1 MTTFILIAAVM
12 VVIVLVWLGVPLLRG
27 RGDAA
32 DVAQPAINLAIY
44 RDQFAELEADRARGA
59 VSEAQ
64 YAETRAELERRVL
77 EEGAGGSASGG
88 GSATAGHKAGLWTAI
103 VLAGV
108 VPVLAALMYLQWG
121 EPDAFSPLGRASTA
135 QGEDAH
141 GGLSQAEMVEAV
153 NRLAER
159 LKKEPDNLDGW
170 LTLARSYYSMGRF
183 QEASA
188 AFDHVISKAPN
199 EADILADYADA
210 LAMAQGRNL
219 AGKPMELVQRALKV
233 DPTQWKALA
242 MAGTDAFNRKDY
254 RQAIDYWERLST
266 ALPPEAPIAQ
276 QIRGSINEA
285 RSLGGIAAPPA
296 ALATAPQT
304 PPTGPIAGPSAGPTA
319 GPTASPAAPAAA
331 GKTTVSGT
339 VDLAPALKAKASP
352 EDAVFIF
359 ARPSEGSRMPVALT
373 QARVRDL
380 PLRFTLD
387 DSMAMS
393 PDMVLSKQS
402 KVIVGARI
410 SKSGTPMPQSGDLEG
425 LTAPVV
431 VGARDVKIA
440 IDKTVP

>member
-12 VVIVLVWLGVPLLRG
+12 VAVVLLWLGVPLLRN
-27 RGDAA
+27 RGGAA

-77 EEGAGGSASGG
+77 EEGAGGLATPASGA
-88 GSATAGHKAGLWTAI
+88 SKAGLWTAI
-103 VLAGV
+103 VLAGS

-141 GGLSQAEMVEAV
+141 GGLSQAEMAEAV

-183 QEASA
+183 QDASA
-188 AFDHVISKAPN
+188 AFDHVISKAPD

-210 LAMAQGRNL
+210 LAMAQGRSL
-219 AGKPMELVQRALKV
+219 SGKPMELVQRALKV

-254 RQAIDYWERLST
+254 SKAIDYWERLKT
-266 ALPPEAPIAQ
+266 TLPPDAPIAQ
-276 QIRGSINEA
+276 QIQGSINEA
-285 RSLGGIAAPPA
+285 RSLGGIAVPPPA
-296 ALATAPQT
+296 VAAAPKADPSPTAPV
-304 PPTGPIAGPSAGPTA
+304 
-319 GPTASPAAPAAA
+319 APVAA
-331 GKTTVSGT
+331 GKATVSGV

-352 EDAVFIF
+352 DDAVFVF
-359 ARPSEGSRMPVALT
+359 ARPAEGSRMPLALM
-373 QARVRDL
+373 QARVKDL
-380 PLRFTLD
+380 PLRYTLD

-402 KVIVGARI
+402 KVIVGARV
-410 SKSGTPMPQSGDLEG
+410 SKSGAPMPQSGDLEG
-425 LTAPVV
+425 LSAPVA
-431 VGARDVKIA
+431 VGAKDVKVA
-440 IDKTVP
+440 IDKTLP

>member
-1 MTTFILIAAVM
+1 VTTFILIAAVM
-12 VVIVLVWLGVPLLRG
+12 VVVVLVWLGVPLLRG
-27 RGDAA
+27 RGAAA

-44 RDQFAELEADRARGA
+44 RDQFAELDADRARGA

-77 EEGAGGSASGG
+77 EEGADGGA
-88 GSATAGHKAGLWTAI
+88 AGRAAGAGKAGLWTAI

-108 VPVLAALMYLQWG
+108 VPVLAALLYLQWG
-121 EPDAFSPLGRASTA
+121 EPDAFSPLGRATTA
-135 QGEDAH
+135 QGDDGH
-141 GGLSQAEMVEAV
+141 GGLSQAEMGEAIS
-153 NRLAER
+153 RLAER

-183 QEASA
+183 QDASA

-242 MAGTDAFNRKDY
+242 MAGTDAFNRKEY
-254 RQAIDYWERLST
+254 RQAIDYWERLKAS
-266 ALPPEAPIAQ
+266 LPPEAPIAQ
-276 QIRGSINEA
+276 QIQGSINEA
-285 RSLGGIAAPPA
+285 RSLGGITAPPA
-296 ALATAPQT
+296 LAAAPK
-304 PPTGPIAGPSAGPTA
+304 AA
-319 GPTASPAAPAAA
+319 PAAPASPAPANPAA
-331 GKTTVSGT
+331 ASPPAKAGASTVSGT
-339 VDLAPALKAKASP
+339 VDLAPALKAKAKP
-352 EDAVFIF
+352 DDAVFVF
-359 ARPSEGSRMPVALT
+359 ARPAEGSRMPVALT

-387 DSMAMS
+387 DSMAMT
-393 PDMVLSKQS
+393 PDMVLSQQA

-410 SKSGTPMPQSGDLEG
+410 SKAGVPMPQPGDLEG
-425 LTAPVV
+425 FSAAVA
-431 VGARDVKIA
+431 VGARDVKVE
-440 IDKTVP
+440 IDKAVP

>member
-1 MTTFILIAAVM
+1 MTTFIVIAALM
-12 VVIVLVWLGVPLLRG
+12 VAVVLVWLGVPLLRG
-27 RGDAA
+27 RASGA
-32 DVAQPAINLAIY
+32 DVNQPAINLAIY

-64 YAETRAELERRVL
+64 YAETRAELERRVI
-77 EEGAGGSASGG
+77 EEGSGG
-88 GSATAGHKAGLWTAI
+88 LAAPAPGAGKAGLWTAI
-103 VLAGV
+103 LLAGA

-121 EPDAFSPLGRASTA
+121 EPDAFSPLGRATTA

-153 NRLAER
+153 DRLAER

-183 QEASA
+183 QDASA

-199 EADILADYADA
+199 EADILADYADT

-219 AGKPMELVQRALKV
+219 SGKPMELVQRALKA

-254 RQAIDYWERLST
+254 RQAIDYWERLKT
-266 ALPPEAPIAQ
+266 TLPPDAPIAQ
-276 QIRGSINEA
+276 QIQGSINEA
-285 RSLGGIAAPPA
+285 RSLGGFAVPPPALAAAPKPA
-296 ALATAPQT
+296 
-304 PPTGPIAGPSAGPTA
+304 PSPVA
-319 GPTASPAAPAAA
+319 PAAPAPATA
-331 GKTTVSGT
+331 GTAKATVSGT
-339 VDLAPALKAKASP
+339 VDLSPALKAKASP
-352 EDAVFIF
+352 DDAVFVF
-359 ARPSEGSRMPVALT
+359 ARPAEGSRMPVALT
-373 QARVRDL
+373 RAKVRDL

-393 PDMVLSKQS
+393 PDMVLSQQS

-410 SKSGTPMPQSGDLEG
+410 SKAGVPMPQPGDLEG
-425 LTAPVV
+425 FSTAVA
-431 VGARDVKIA
+431 VGARDVKVA
-440 IDKTVP
+440 IDKAVP

>member
-12 VVIVLVWLGVPLLRG
+12 VAVVLVWLGVPLLRN
-27 RGDAA
+27 RGAAA

-77 EEGAGGSASGG
+77 EEGAGGLASGG
-88 GSATAGHKAGLWTAI
+88 SAAGSKAGVWTAI
-103 VLAGV
+103 VLAGA
-108 VPVLAALMYLQWG
+108 VPVVAALMYLQWG
-121 EPDAFSPLGRASTA
+121 EPDAFSPLGRATTA
-135 QGEDAH
+135 QGDEAH
-141 GGLSQAEMVEAV
+141 GGLSQAEMGEAIT
-153 NRLAER
+153 RLAER

-183 QEASA
+183 QDASA

-254 RQAIDYWERLST
+254 RQAIDYWERLK
-266 ALPPEAPIAQ
+266 ANLPPDAPIAQ
-276 QIRGSINEA
+276 QIQGSINEA
-285 RSLGGIAAPPA
+285 RSLGGFAMPPPALAAAPKPA
-296 ALATAPQT
+296 P
-304 PPTGPIAGPSAGPTA
+304 
-319 GPTASPAAPAAA
+319 SPAAPAEPAAAAA
-331 GKTTVSGT
+331 GTAKATVSGT
-339 VDLAPALKAKASP
+339 VDLSPALKAKASP
-352 EDAVFIF
+352 DDAVFVF
-359 ARPSEGSRMPVALT
+359 ARPAEGSRMPVALT
-373 QARVRDL
+373 RAKVRDL

-393 PDMVLSKQS
+393 PDMVLSQQS
-402 KVIVGARI
+402 KVIIGARI
-410 SKSGTPMPQSGDLEG
+410 SKAGVPMPQPGDLEG
-425 LTAPVV
+425 FSAAVA
-431 VGARDVKIA
+431 VGARDVKVA
-440 IDKTVP
+440 IDKAVP

>member
-12 VVIVLVWLGVPLLRG
+12 VAVVLVWLGVPLLRN
-27 RGDAA
+27 RGAAA

-59 VSEAQ
+59 VSDAQ

-77 EEGAGGSASGG
+77 EEGAGGLASGG
-88 GSATAGHKAGLWTAI
+88 NAAGSKAGLWTAI
-103 VLAGV
+103 VLAGS
-108 VPVLAALMYLQWG
+108 VPVVAALMYLQWG
-121 EPDAFSPLGRASTA
+121 EPDAFSPLGRATTA
-135 QGEDAH
+135 QGDEAH
-141 GGLSQAEMVEAV
+141 GGLSQAEMGEAIT
-153 NRLAER
+153 RLAER

-183 QEASA
+183 QDASA

-254 RQAIDYWERLST
+254 RQAIDYWERLK
-266 ALPPEAPIAQ
+266 ANLPPDAPIAQ
-276 QIRGSINEA
+276 QIQGSINEA

-296 ALATAPQT
+296 ALAAAPKAA
-304 PPTGPIAGPSAGPTA
+304 PGPTA
-319 GPTASPAAPAAA
+319 PAVPSAPAAPAAA
-331 GKTTVSGT
+331 GKATVSGT
-339 VDLAPALKAKASP
+339 VDLSAALKAKANP
-352 EDAVFIF
+352 DDAVFVF
-359 ARPSEGSRMPVALT
+359 ARPAEGSRMPVALT

-393 PDMVLSKQS
+393 PDMTLSQQS
-402 KVIVGARI
+402 KVVVGARV
-410 SKSGTPMPQSGDLEG
+410 SKSGAPMPKPGDLEG
-425 LTAPVV
+425 FSAPVA
-431 VGARDVKIA
+431 VGARDVKVA
-440 IDKTVP
+440 IDKMVP

>member
-1 MTTFILIAAVM
+1 VTTFIVIAALM
-12 VVIVLVWLGVPLLRG
+12 VAVVLVWLGVPLLRG
-27 RGDAA
+27 RASGA
-32 DVAQPAINLAIY
+32 DVNQPAINLAIY

-64 YAETRAELERRVL
+64 YAETRAELERRVI
-77 EEGAGGSASGG
+77 EEGSGG
-88 GSATAGHKAGLWTAI
+88 LAAPAPGAGKAGLWTAI
-103 VLAGV
+103 LLAGA

-121 EPDAFSPLGRASTA
+121 EPDAFSPLGRATTA

-153 NRLAER
+153 DRLAER

-183 QEASA
+183 QDASA

-199 EADILADYADA
+199 EADILADYADT

-219 AGKPMELVQRALKV
+219 SGKPMELVQRALKA

-254 RQAIDYWERLST
+254 RQAIDYWERLKT
-266 ALPPEAPIAQ
+266 TLPPDAPIAQ
-276 QIRGSINEA
+276 QIQGSINEA
-285 RSLGGIAAPPA
+285 RSLGGFAVPPPALAAAPKPA
-296 ALATAPQT
+296 
-304 PPTGPIAGPSAGPTA
+304 PSPVA
-319 GPTASPAAPAAA
+319 PAAPAAA
-331 GKTTVSGT
+331 TAGTAKATVSGT

-352 EDAVFIF
+352 DDAVFVF
-359 ARPSEGSRMPVALT
+359 ARPAEGSRMPVALT
-373 QARVRDL
+373 RAKVRDL

-393 PDMVLSKQS
+393 PDMVLSQQS

-410 SKSGTPMPQSGDLEG
+410 SKAGVPMPQPGDREG
-425 LTAPVV
+425 FSTAVA
-431 VGARDVKIA
+431 VGARDVKVA
-440 IDKTVP
+440 IDKAVP

>member
-1 MTTFILIAAVM
+1 VTTFIVIAALM
-12 VVIVLVWLGVPLLRG
+12 VAVVLVWLGVPLLRG
-27 RGDAA
+27 RASGA
-32 DVAQPAINLAIY
+32 DVNQPAINLAIY

-64 YAETRAELERRVL
+64 YAETRAELERRVI
-77 EEGAGGSASGG
+77 EEGSGG
-88 GSATAGHKAGLWTAI
+88 LAAPAPGAGKAGLWTAI
-103 VLAGV
+103 LLAGA

-121 EPDAFSPLGRASTA
+121 EPDAFSPLGRATTA

-153 NRLAER
+153 DRLAER

-183 QEASA
+183 QDASA

-199 EADILADYADA
+199 EADILADYADT

-219 AGKPMELVQRALKV
+219 SGKPMELVQRALKA

-254 RQAIDYWERLST
+254 RQAIDYWERLKT
-266 ALPPEAPIAQ
+266 TLPPDAPIAQ
-276 QIRGSINEA
+276 QIQGSINEA
-285 RSLGGIAAPPA
+285 RSLGGFAVPPPALAAAPKPA
-296 ALATAPQT
+296 
-304 PPTGPIAGPSAGPTA
+304 PSPVA
-319 GPTASPAAPAAA
+319 PAAPAPATA
-331 GKTTVSGT
+331 GTAKATVSGT
-339 VDLAPALKAKASP
+339 VDLSPALKAKASP
-352 EDAVFIF
+352 DDAVFVF
-359 ARPSEGSRMPVALT
+359 ARPAEGSRMPVALT
-373 QARVRDL
+373 RAKVRDL

-393 PDMVLSKQS
+393 PDMVLSQQS

-410 SKSGTPMPQSGDLEG
+410 SKAGVPMPQPGDLEG
-425 LTAPVV
+425 FSTAVA
-431 VGARDVKIA
+431 VGARDVKVA
-440 IDKTVP
+440 IDKAVP

>member
-12 VVIVLVWLGVPLLRG
+12 VAVVLVWLGVPLLRS
-27 RGDAA
+27 RGAAA

-77 EEGAGGSASGG
+77 EEGAGGLASSGG
-88 GSATAGHKAGLWTAI
+88 AAGSKAGLWTAI
-103 VLAGV
+103 VLAGA
-108 VPVLAALMYLQWG
+108 VPVVAALMYLQWG
-121 EPDAFSPLGRASTA
+121 EPDAFSPLGRATTA

-141 GGLSQAEMVEAV
+141 GGLSQAEMGEAIA
-153 NRLAER
+153 RLAER

-183 QEASA
+183 QDASA

-254 RQAIDYWERLST
+254 RQAIAYWERLK
-266 ALPPEAPIAQ
+266 ANLPPDAPIAQ
-276 QIRGSINEA
+276 QIQGSINEA
-285 RSLGGIAAPPA
+285 RSLGGFAVPPPAMAAAPKA
-296 ALATAPQT
+296 AP
-304 PPTGPIAGPSAGPTA
+304 
-319 GPTASPAAPAAA
+319 SPAAPVAPAA
-331 GKTTVSGT
+331 GGKATVSGT
-339 VDLAPALKAKASP
+339 VDLAAALKAKANP
-352 EDAVFIF
+352 DDAVFVF
-359 ARPSEGSRMPVALT
+359 ARPAEGSRMPVALT

-387 DSMAMS
+387 DTMAMS
-393 PDMVLSKQS
+393 PDMTLSQQS

-410 SKSGTPMPQSGDLEG
+410 SKSGAPMPKPGDLEG
-425 LTAPVV
+425 FSDPVA
-431 VGARDVKIA
+431 VGARDVKVA